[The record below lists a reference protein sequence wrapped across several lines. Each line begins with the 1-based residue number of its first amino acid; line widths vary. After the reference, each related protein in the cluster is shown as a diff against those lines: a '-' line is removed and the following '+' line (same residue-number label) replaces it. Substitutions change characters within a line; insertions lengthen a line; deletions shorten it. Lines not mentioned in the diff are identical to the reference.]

1 MDIPVYLFT
10 GFLESGKTTLIRDT
24 LIDPEFT
31 DQERTLLIC
40 CEEGMEEY
48 DSMFLK
54 RLNTVI
60 EYVDSLD
67 AITPEFYRELQEKV
81 NPDRVM
87 IELNGTWSVSDFLH
101 IDMPI
106 NWLLVQ
112 IISTVDASTFNLYVQ
127 NMKQMILEQLMHSEL
142 IIFNRCDE
150 TTSKRFLRTNVKAIN
165 KGAQLIYEGKDGS
178 INELREE
185 ELPFDLDALILN
197 IGDDDYGLW
206 YMDALDHPFK
216 YENKM
221 VCIKGMAVSAVM
233 DDDRALILG
242 RYAMVCCA
250 DDTSLI
256 GILVRDIDRSTLYEN
271 EWIRIKGRLSVEFDE
286 ATQQNFVVL
295 HAQEVEEVEPM
306 EDAYVYFS

>member
-31 DQERTLLIC
+31 DREKTLLIC

-48 DSMFLK
+48 DPMFLK
-54 RLNTVI
+54 RLNTSI
-60 EYVDSLD
+60 EYVEEFSD
-67 AITPEFYRELQEKV
+67 ITLEFYEKLQEKYH
-81 NPDRVM
+81 PDRVM
-87 IELNGTWSVSDFLH
+87 IELNGTWNVREFLNVE
-101 IDMPI
+101 MPQE
-106 NWLLVQ
+106 WLLVQ

-127 NMKQMILEQLMHSEL
+127 NMKQMIFDQLNHSEL

-150 TTSKRFLRTNVKAIN
+150 NTSKRFLRTNVKAIN

-178 INELREE
+178 INELSEE
-185 ELPFDLDALILN
+185 ELPFDLDAPILE
-197 IGDDDYGLW
+197 ISDDDYGLW

-216 YENKM
+216 YENKR
-221 VCIKGMAVSAVM
+221 VCIKGMAVSAVS
-233 DDDRALILG
+233 DDANALILG

-250 DDTSLI
+250 EDTSLI
-256 GILVRDIDRSTLYEN
+256 GILVRDIDRSSLHEN
-271 EWIRIKGRLSVEFDE
+271 EWITVSGVLKVEFDVP
-286 ATQQNFVVL
+286 TQQNFVVL
-295 HAQEVEEVEPM
+295 HAENVEEANPM

>member
-31 DQERTLLIC
+31 DQEKTLLIC

-60 EYVDSLD
+60 EYVDSLED
-67 AITPEFYRELQEKV
+67 ITPEFYEELQEKV
-81 NPDRVM
+81 EPDRVM
-87 IELNGTWSVSDFLH
+87 IELNGTWSVNDFLH
-101 IDMPI
+101 VDMPS

-112 IISTVDASTFNLYVQ
+112 IISTVDASTFSLYVQ
-127 NMKQMILEQLMHSEL
+127 NMKQMIFEQLIHSEL

-150 TTSKRFLRTNVKAIN
+150 TTSKRFLRTNIKAIN

-178 INELREE
+178 INELKEE
-185 ELPFDLDALILN
+185 ELPFDLDAPILN
-197 IGDDDYGLW
+197 ISDDDYGLW

-216 YENKM
+216 YDNK
-221 VCIKGMAVSAVM
+221 VIRVKGMAVSAVM
-233 DDDRALILG
+233 DDEQALILG
-242 RYAMVCCA
+242 RYAMVCCTE
-250 DDTSLI
+250 DTSLI
-256 GILVRDIDRSTLYEN
+256 GLLVRDIERGKLHEN
-271 EWIRIKGRLSVEFDE
+271 QWISVTGKLSVEFDE

-295 HAQEVEEVEPM
+295 HAQKVEQAEPM

>member
-31 DQERTLLIC
+31 DQEKTLLIC

-48 DSMFLK
+48 DPMFLK
-54 RLNTVI
+54 RLNTEI
-60 EYVDSLD
+60 EYVDSMED
-67 AITPEFYRELQEKV
+67 ITFEFYKNLQERV

-87 IELNGTWSVSDFLH
+87 IELNGTWSVNEFLQ
-101 IDMPI
+101 IDMPSG
-106 NWLLVQ
+106 WLLVQ

-127 NMKQMILEQLMHSEL
+127 NMKQMILEQLIHSEL

-150 TTSKRFLRTNVKAIN
+150 TTSKRFLRTNIKAIN

-178 INELREE
+178 INELQEE
-185 ELPFDLDALILN
+185 ELPFDLDAPILE
-197 IGDDDYGLW
+197 ISDDDYGLW
-206 YMDALDHPFK
+206 YMDALDHPYK
-216 YENKM
+216 YENKL
-221 VCIKGMAVSAVM
+221 IRLKGMAVSAVM
-233 DDDRALILG
+233 DDDHALILG

-250 DDTSLI
+250 EDTSLI
-256 GILVRDIDRSTLYEN
+256 GILVRDIDRSVLHEN
-271 EWIRIKGRLSVEFDE
+271 EWITVCGKLSVEFDE
-286 ATQQNFVVL
+286 ATQQNFAVL
-295 HAQEVEEVEPM
+295 HAQSVEEAKPL